1 MMTILDIRYW
11 RLAVFTASACIA
23 TVLSGCAGEGDE
35 PVPSPVEGE
44 VAEVPVTITF
54 GTAWEQDGATRVPPP
69 GQEADPD
76 KIDGWYETDAD
87 KVRIVTFRRKDMDNQ
102 LQGGAVNDAPF
113 TYDPTNDYVVDCVK
127 GNHGENRRRAES
139 FYHQRRGRH
148 DFRRFQGNCQNRRY
162 LVVYL

>member
-1 MMTILDIRYW
+1 MTILDIRYW

-76 KIDGWYETDAD
+76 KIDGRDETNAD

-113 TYDPTNDYVVDCVK
+113 S
-127 GNHGENRRRAES
+127 G
-139 FYHQRRGRH
+139 QRRSFHLRPYQRLCGGLRERQS
-148 DFRRFQGNCQNRRY
+148 RREFQGGGHYPENIW
-162 LVVYL
+162 L

>member
-1 MMTILDIRYW
+1 MTILDIRYW
-11 RLAVFTASACIA
+11 RLAVVAASACLA
-23 TVLSGCAGEGDE
+23 SALAGCADEGDGPLPMPE
-35 PVPSPVEGE
+35 EGE

-76 KIDGWYETDAD
+76 KIDGWDETNAD

-113 TYDPTNDYVVDCVK
+113 TYDP
-127 GNHGENRRRAES
+127 E
-139 FYHQRRGRH
+139 
-148 DFRRFQGNCQNRRY
+148 FQGGGHYPENIW
-162 LVVYL
+162 L

>member
-54 GTAWEQDGATRVPPP
+54 GTAWEQDDATRVPPP

-76 KIDGWYETDAD
+76 KI
-87 KVRIVTFRRKDMDNQ
+87 RFCLIN
-102 LQGGAVNDAPF
+102 PI
-113 TYDPTNDYVVDCVK
+113 DYCLILIFCHRTEWGTVHPCYLNT
-127 GNHGENRRRAES
+127 GI
-139 FYHQRRGRH
+139 
-148 DFRRFQGNCQNRRY
+148 RFF
-162 LVVYL
+162 

>member
-1 MMTILDIRYW
+1 MTILDIRYW

-54 GTAWEQDGATRVPPP
+54 GTAWEQDDATRVPPP

-76 KIDGWYETDAD
+76 KIDGWDETDAD
-87 KVRIVTFRRKDMDNQ
+87 KVRIVCRAARSTT
-102 LQGGAVNDAPF
+102 LLS
-113 TYDPTNDYVVDCVK
+113 PTTLPTTMWWT
-127 GNHGENRRRAES
+127 A
-139 FYHQRRGRH
+139 
-148 DFRRFQGNCQNRRY
+148 
-162 LVVYL
+162 